1 MFGGLEVPS
10 TKKNVTLSSS
20 EAEYVAISEVY
31 TKIMFIKTI
40 LSFLG
45 IEIKRP
51 IQVNCDNIGAIFL
64 SHNAKASARTK
75 HIDIRYHFI
84 REHVIDGLV
93 EIVFVHS
100 ERKMLTFSQKCG
112 KSCI

>member
-20 EAEYVAISEVY
+20 EAEYVAISEVC
-31 TKIMFIKTI
+31 TEIMFIKTI

-64 SHNAKASARTK
+64 AIMLKPAREPNTSTF
-75 HIDIRYHFI
+75 DII
-84 REHVIDGLV
+84 SSGSTLL
-93 EIVFVHS
+93 
-100 ERKMLTFSQKCG
+100 MG
-112 KSCI
+112 